1 MARPPSLEITG
12 RQQEALRMI
21 RNFIVHHRMPPTVRE
36 LAEAMHITSSTAFY
50 LLGELERKGHI
61 RRDSLR
67 ARSLIPHAATTPDV
81 NDGARLPRFPALLH
95 RPAGAAVGLVAI
107 PILGTAAA
115 GRPILAVEDRSGDL
129 WVGKRLAARGRCF
142 GLKIKG
148 DSMIRAGIKD
158 GDIAVAR
165 QQPLAQSGDI
175 VVALL
180 KDEATIKELSIRGDR
195 IELKPRNPTHRSI
208 PIGPEDELRILGKVI
223 AVAAGPHREREN

>member
-1 MARPPSLEITG
+1 MTRPPSLEITA

-21 RNFIVHHRMPPTVRE
+21 RNFIVHHHMPPTVRE

-61 RRDSLR
+61 RRGSLS
-67 ARSLIPHAATTPDV
+67 ARSLIPHAADTS
-81 NDGARLPRFPALLH
+81 DGNGGIRLPRFPALLH
-95 RPAGAAVGLVAI
+95 RPAGAEMVAI

-129 WVGKRLAARGRCF
+129 WVGKRLASRGRCF
-142 GLKIKG
+142 ALKIKG
-148 DSMIRAGIKD
+148 DSMIRAGMKD

-165 QQPLAQSGDI
+165 QQSLAQSGDI